1 MLAREHRLQRVC
13 SCMGISPRRELE
25 NEIAEVYPLFAQK
38 KENLEVLTVNRGCER
53 EVKDGFLVVI
63 SLLREKIQEKRRKE
77 SGLKA
82 ARFFFS

>member
-1 MLAREHRLQRVC
+1 
-13 SCMGISPRRELE
+13 MGISPRRELE

-38 KENLEVLTVNRGCER
+38 KRKLGSSYSKEGCER
-53 EVKDGFLVVI
+53 EVKDGFLVII

-77 SGLKA
+77 SGLKT

>member
-1 MLAREHRLQRVC
+1 MHGNIVR
-13 SCMGISPRRELE
+13 ISSVRELE

-38 KENLEVLTVNRGCER
+38 KRKLGSSYSKEGCER
-53 EVKDGFLVVI
+53 KVTASFSVII
-63 SLLREKIQEKRRKE
+63 SLLREKIQEKCRKE